1 MEVLCD
7 PPRQDPDRHVPEVF
21 AAMYFA
27 HRAWYRSVA
36 EGELTMIETVY
47 KPFNSYITPARPQSV
62 KDVRKQPLFA
72 MKVCIAALRPILDI
86 E

>member
-1 MEVLCD
+1 
-7 PPRQDPDRHVPEVF
+7 
-21 AAMYFA
+21 MYFA

-72 MKVCIAALRPILDI
+72 MKVCIAALRPILGI